1 MAGKIQNIAREDV
14 FACLGS
20 GADGLDA
27 EEVAARIRELG
38 PNSLEVEKKLWWLKS
53 LGRQFTNFFTILL
66 NISAGICFVA
76 HFIQPGESM
85 NVLGWALLGVSV
97 LNALFSFVQE
107 YRAERAMEE
116 TGQQLEAIVHS
127 HPLSEAF
134 PSRTDLKQAHWPE
147 SDELIHPGIPW
158 LIISLEDPD
167 KPSMRVFL
175 MKGDNHPD
183 DIEEGKVV
191 GLE

>member
-1 MAGKIQNIAREDV
+1 MSFD
-14 FACLGS
+14 
-20 GADGLDA
+20 
-27 EEVAARIRELG
+27 
-38 PNSLEVEKKLWWLKS
+38 
-53 LGRQFTNFFTILL
+53 FTI
-66 NISAGICFVA
+66 SSGIHQEILKHCQASLPNEACGFLA
-76 HFIQPGESM
+76 RDIHTQEQHFHPIGNDAASPRFFSM
-85 NVLGWALLGVSV
+85 NPKEQL
-97 LNALFSFVQE
+97 
-107 YRAERAMEE
+107 RAERAMEE